1 MTGQPPVGAGTASS
15 GQRLALLG
23 AYLSRGLFEDLGIGG
38 EERLEIS
45 AGERVSEQGRD
56 TYEFEYK
63 LGTRSS
69 LLGEYDRFDS
79 YNAGLKWRVYNQESV
94 PGEKK

>member
-1 MTGQPPVGAGTASS
+1 V
-15 GQRLALLG
+15 
-23 AYLSRGLFEDLGIGG
+23 
-38 EERLEIS
+38 
-45 AGERVSEQGRD
+45 
-56 TYEFEYK
+56 
-63 LGTRSS
+63 RSS

>member
-1 MTGQPPVGAGTASS
+1 MTGQPPVGTAGSSS

-23 AYLSRGLFEDLGIGG
+23 AYLSRGLFQDLGIGG

-45 AGERVSEQGRD
+45 AGERVSEQGWD

-63 LGTRSS
+63 LGKRSS
-69 LLGEYDRFDS
+69 LLVS
-79 YNAGLKWRVYNQESV
+79 MTGLTATTRA
-94 PGEKK
+94 